1 MKNLTLLE
9 AYNNVMI
16 VITKDG
22 DKL

>member
-22 DKL
+22 VKL